1 MKKRVLV
8 VLAVAVASL
17 AGGVMN
23 VSAGSYCSLDPTV
36 GVGIPLVKYSVVVKI
51 AGSTVY
57 ASGTKS
63 STTFG
68 GGVYIP

>member
-36 GVGIPLVKYSVVVKI
+36 GVGVPLVKYSVVVKV

-57 ASGTKS
+57 ASGTSS

>member
-36 GVGIPLVKYSVVVKI
+36 GVGVPVLKLALNVNVL
-51 AGSTVY
+51 GSKVY
-57 ASGTKS
+57 ASTNGS

>member
-36 GVGIPLVKYSVVVKI
+36 GVGVPLVKYSVVVKV

-57 ASGTKS
+57 ASGTSS

-68 GGVYIP
+68 GGIYIP

>member
-36 GVGIPLVKYSVVVKI
+36 GVGVPLVKYSVVVKI

-57 ASGTKS
+57 ARGTGS